1 MIAIVD
7 YGMGNLRSVQKAFE
21 RLNVEAQIVSDP
33 DVASKADK
41 IVLPGVGAIADAIA
55 ELERTGMDAVVRESI
70 SSGKPFLGVCLG
82 FQALFE
88 SSEEN
93 GTTRCLGILPG
104 RVVRFPAFPDLVVP
118 HMGWNRLVF
127 QKEVPI
133 YQGLSEDDL
142 VYFVHSY
149 YAIAGEKSDVAT
161 TTDYGLDFCSSVARD
176 NVFGVQF
183 HPEKS
188 QAVGLRILQN
198 FADL

>member
-21 RLNVEAQIVSDP
+21 RLGVEAQVVSDP
-33 DVASKADK
+33 EVASKADK

-70 SSGKPFLGVCLG
+70 SDGKPFLGICLG

-88 SSEEN
+88 SSDEN
-93 GTTRCLGILPG
+93 GTTRGLGILPG

-118 HMGWNRLVF
+118 HMGWNQLVF

-133 YQGLSEDDL
+133 YKGLSEDDL

-149 YAIAGEKSDVAT
+149 YAVPSEPSDVAT
-161 TTDYGLDFCSSVARD
+161 TTAYGLDFCSSIARD

-188 QAVGLRILQN
+188 QAVGLRVLQN